1 MNTSSHTSKHTP
13 PRRPPVLPGSRGLP
27 WLGLLAC
34 LILTVLAG
42 VRLIALQSDNA
53 TIDALAA
60 RRDIVVPADARAEV
74 AYARVRFL
82 LDRDRLDEAVPL
94 VEIIGRDAAS
104 EPRLARRQ
112 LAADAWRALG
122 SARLRLAFSLM
133 RDGKIDEAIPSVRL
147 AKEFYIRALRLVPGD
162 WDAKFNLDVASRL
175 VRDFPEGNA
184 QGEESPDPPKR
195 VWTDL
200 PGLPKGLP

>member
-1 MNTSSHTSKHTP
+1 MSANIMPHAAR
-13 PRRPPVLPGSRGLP
+13 RRPSVRLGWGGLP
-27 WLGLLAC
+27 WLGLLGC
-34 LILTVLAG
+34 VVLTGLAGMHVLAL
-42 VRLIALQSDNA
+42 RADNA

-60 RRDIVVPADARAEV
+60 RREIVVPVDARLEV

-82 LDRDRLDEAVPL
+82 LDRDRVDEAAPL

-104 EPRLARRQ
+104 DPSSARRQ

-122 SARLRLAFSLM
+122 SARLRLAFNLM
-133 RDGKIDEAIPSVRL
+133 RDGKIDEAIPSVRI

>member
-1 MNTSSHTSKHTP
+1 MNTSSHISKHTP
-13 PRRPPVLPGSRGLP
+13 LRRPPVLPGWRGLP

-60 RRDIVVPADARAEV
+60 RRDIVVPVDARAEV

-104 EPRLARRQ
+104 ELRLARRQ

>member
-1 MNTSSHTSKHTP
+1 MNTSSHISTQTS
-13 PRRPPVLPGSRGLP
+13 PRRPPILPGWRGLP
-27 WLGLLAC
+27 WLGLLVC

-60 RRDIVVPADARAEV
+60 RRDIVVPVDARAEV